1 MRKTDVHGGYRVA
14 GGGRAYAYL
23 GLIACVFLMDITF
36 KAVLTFVCC
45 VVS

>member
-14 GGGRAYAYL
+14 GGGTAYAYL
-23 GLIACVFLMDITF
+23 GLVFLMDITF
-36 KAVLTFVCC
+36 LTFVCC